1 MKNEKLSVI
10 IVDYNSI
17 IKTLKYIIKLHF
29 IIKEDFT
36 IHYVIVENYEKPLNI
51 SELDILGHDW
61 VIKKKFLHDNNKI
74 YSISNLETKIDIL
87 WNGKNNGFAAGNNI
101 GTRYTKMCFQP
112 TFILYSNNDITFC
125 SAFNMKGMSQILRE
139 DNSVAAVGPC
149 VVGINGNRQ
158 GPAKKTGYVWGLL
171 LHDFIPDKYK
181 KETEFIKNPK
191 RGYVYW
197 VSGCF
202 MLVNAD
208 KIYRAGLFDK
218 HTFLYCEEMIL
229 AERFL
234 KHHWHFYYDNRVSIT
249 HTGGATISKHAD
261 SIKQLQMKFSSR
273 LYYYRK
279 YIKINFLQ
287 QVLAVIVF
295 HSGLILHICKNNMCK
310 KLSGE

>member
-1 MKNEKLSVI
+1 MKKEKLSVI

-17 IKTLKYIIKLHF
+17 LKTLKYIIELHCF
-29 IIKEDFT
+29 IKADFT
-36 IHYVIVENYEKPLNI
+36 IHYVIIENYEKPLNI
-51 SELDILGHDW
+51 SELDIPGHDW
-61 VIKKKFLHDNNKI
+61 VIQEKFLQDYKKI
-74 YSISNLETKIDIL
+74 YSTRYLEANIDIL
-87 WNGKNNGFAAGNNI
+87 WNGKNSGFAVGNNI
-101 GTRYTKMCFQP
+101 GTLYTKMCFQP
-112 TFILYSNNDITFC
+112 ALILYSNNDITFC
-125 SAFNMKGMSQILRE
+125 SGFNMKGMSQILRE
-139 DNSVAAVGPC
+139 DNSVAAVGPR
-149 VVGINGNRQ
+149 VVGINGERQ
-158 GPAKKTGYVWGLL
+158 GPAKKNGYVWGLL

-181 KETEFIKNPK
+181 KETEFIETPE

-208 KIYRAGLFDK
+208 KIYKAGLFDK

-234 KHHWHFYYDNRVSIT
+234 EHRWHFYYDNTVSIT
-249 HTGGATISKHAD
+249 HMGGATISKHAD
-261 SIKQLQMKFSSR
+261 STKQLQMKFSSR

-287 QVLAVIVF
+287 QILAVLVF
-295 HSGLILHICKNNMCK
+295 HSGLILHICKNNMRK